1 MGVDGEVKARAVFLD
16 RDGVL
21 NAAVV
26 RDGRPYSPPS
36 AEALELLPGV
46 RAALDELKRAGFVL
60 LVVTNQPD
68 VGRGKQ
74 TREAVEGIHARL
86 RTELPVDAIYSCY
99 HDDADQCA
107 CRKPAPGLLL
117 EGAREWGVDV
127 GASFM
132 VGDRWR
138 DIEAGQNAGCKTVW
152 IDRGYAEKQPQG
164 QDFRAESL
172 REAVEWI
179 LERATV

>member
-26 RDGRPYSPPS
+26 RDGRPYPPPS
-36 AEALELLPGV
+36 AEQLELLPGV
-46 RAALDELKRAGFVL
+46 RAALEELKQAGFVL

-86 RTELPVDAIYSCY
+86 RAELPVDAIYSCY
-99 HDDADQCA
+99 HDDADHCA

-117 EGAREWGVDV
+117 DGAREWDVDV

-138 DIEAGQNAGCKTVW
+138 DIEAGAAAGCRTVFV
-152 IDRGYAEKQPQG
+152 DHRYRERQPQAF
-164 QDFRAESL
+164 DVAVSSLAE
-172 REAVEWI
+172 AAAWI
-179 LERATV
+179 LGRGMT